1 MEQTAKEQRSY
12 ESFQSFNTAYEI
24 KVNSTFEERQKKP
37 PSGRKWLLI
46 QIKKED

>member
-24 KVNSTFEERQKKP
+24 KVNSTFEERQ
-37 PSGRKWLLI
+37 
-46 QIKKED
+46 